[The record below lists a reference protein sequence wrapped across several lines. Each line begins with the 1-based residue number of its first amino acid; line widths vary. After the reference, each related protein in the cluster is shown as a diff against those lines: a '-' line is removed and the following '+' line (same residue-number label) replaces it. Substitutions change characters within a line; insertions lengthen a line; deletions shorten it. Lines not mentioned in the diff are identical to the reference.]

1 MAGESS
7 LPISSTLSRVMPL
20 WRLAFRPFFLFGALF
35 SLLAMLA
42 WGAFWHGS
50 LLFEPLG
57 GMVWWHQHEMLFG
70 FVAAIVAGFLLTA
83 VQNWTGQRS
92 LHGWPLLAI
101 VLVWL
106 AGRLVMAFPGLM
118 SPPGAPNGL
127 SVALVDL
134 AFLPLVAGVMA
145 RLVIRAKQWRNLIF
159 VPVLVLLVVANALMH
174 WGLARGDG
182 TLVRAGAH
190 LAVLLI
196 TLLMVVL
203 GGRVIPFFTSLR
215 LKRPKAQPSAWLE
228 RLAIGGVAALV
239 LIGLLGA
246 AGLVM
251 PALLTAALAIS
262 AGLANLWRL
271 ARWEG
276 GRTLREPLLWGLH
289 ASYAFVGLG
298 LVMFG
303 LAALGALPATLA
315 IHALTV
321 GGMGTMI
328 LSMLSRVSLGH
339 TGRPIETLPGIGV
352 ALGMMLLAATL
363 RALVPTLWP
372 QVTHW
377 MLSLSIL
384 LWCLAYAV
392 FLMHYAWPLLSS
404 RPDGGEG

>member
-215 LKRPKAQPSAWLE
+215 LKRPKAQPGAWLE

-303 LAALGALPATLA
+303 LAALGDRGRHGHHDPVDAVAGLAGAYRPPHQDPA
-315 IHALTV
+315 
-321 GGMGTMI
+321 GDRCG
-328 LSMLSRVSLGH
+328 LGH
-339 TGRPIETLPGIGV
+339 DAACGHAAGAGADAMAPGHPLDAEPEHPAVVPRLCGLPD
-352 ALGMMLLAATL
+352 ALRLAAAVIAARRWGRL
-363 RALVPTLWP
+363 RG
-372 QVTHW
+372 
-377 MLSLSIL
+377 S
-384 LWCLAYAV
+384 
-392 FLMHYAWPLLSS
+392 
-404 RPDGGEG
+404 G